1 MPFVRIGMA
10 GIPVD
15 ELGQG
20 SRPVERVVGAVLN
33 LDQADELA
41 SGLRSVMAHEPWGVA
56 ALANPARAIWRET
69 SALSEGDMLVA
80 GLGARITGGETIRLV
95 RMDFTGIWLGGPTP
109 DDQQLYTQGALFPD
123 PVQLC
128 SLISSVKKCVKA
140 IRTASSTPSAEPR
153 RTGLSRRRRNDG
165 DRRTKRAGCY
175 RRGSTLR
182 VHCLHPVQKL
192 VHRGHEQ
199 PALLVERC
207 VGAVLEYHQL

>member
-1 MPFVRIGMA
+1 MPVTPTLEEDLLIHTVMVQGGSVTVGDTAMPFVRIGMA

-140 IRTASSTPSAEPR
+140 IRTASSTPARSRDEQASA
-153 RTGLSRRRRNDG
+153 GDG
-165 DRRTKRAGCY
+165 GTTA
-175 RRGSTLR
+175 T
-182 VHCLHPVQKL
+182 
-192 VHRGHEQ
+192 
-199 PALLVERC
+199 VERNEP
-207 VGAVLEYHQL
+207 AVTDEARL